1 MINEWKKTEF
11 LENSPQ
17 KVKQKVFL
25 KYGVPDAIWVETG
38 TFTGKTT
45 DFLAKRYPHVHG
57 IEPEKDLFDKAVK
70 RFSGR
75 NVTLYNN
82 VSEIEMHNLLP
93 GLNGNV
99 NFWLDGHYS
108 AESTFKG
115 EKDCPVEDELA
126 AIRENLAN
134 FDSVTVLI
142 DDVRC
147 FYPENTE
154 YGDYPSV
161 DYLVDWTRKHDF
173 RWRIVHD
180 IFVMQ
185 RN

>member
-45 DFLAKRYPHVHG
+45 DFLAKRYPHVHS

-93 GLNGNV
+93 GLERKCK
-99 NFWLDGHYS
+99 F
-108 AESTFKG
+108 
-115 EKDCPVEDELA
+115 LA
-126 AIRENLAN
+126 
-134 FDSVTVLI
+134 
-142 DDVRC
+142 
-147 FYPENTE
+147 
-154 YGDYPSV
+154 
-161 DYLVDWTRKHDF
+161 
-173 RWRIVHD
+173 
-180 IFVMQ
+180 
-185 RN
+185 